1 MTDTYRCRR
10 PQLYTQNGCFAWGFV
25 CLFEAGCIVS
35 CIPQNIEV
43 IVLCSEQG
51 SVRDTQKVKKK
62 KKLKKQKTD
71 EMMTALKFLKSAPF
85 LRNKIDSYS
94 MKKDEKTQTCLKL

>member
-1 MTDTYRCRR
+1 MTDTYHCRR

-35 CIPQNIEV
+35 RIPQNIEV

-51 SVRDTQKVKKK
+51 IVRDTQKVKKK
-62 KKLKKQKTD
+62 RKEKKSLK
-71 EMMTALKFLKSAPF
+71 
-85 LRNKIDSYS
+85 N
-94 MKKDEKTQTCLKL
+94 